1 MKGFLRLG
9 IVTVLVCAAIWFL
22 APDGQAP
29 TIIAGLV
36 VLVLLSVATT
46 QPMLRAYV
54 LAYPRQTRIGGVLA
68 IVAGAFLF
76 GAPIFWPGA
85 APSETV
91 SMTLS
96 LCAVV
101 AGCAL
106 LVLPQSAK
114 RMDELKVLHERRGGT
129 PFDPNQSG
137 PAEALRAFR
146 FVFSHPLALARIVLP
161 WGLFGLGV
169 LVASVY
175 GGTSLLDAHSGRAM
189 GATVLVMLGVSLL
202 IMIVSYPMTALAW
215 ARFVAGHPASPF
227 SPLRA
232 SGAYLWR
239 FFVLGMVA
247 HTLSKQFAPVT
258 AYLTDRLG
266 LSDPKSLDGLLSLG
280 GYMAILLIFW
290 PMALVL
296 PAVAIGDS
304 RQPGRLVTDLF
315 RPNRR
320 YALGLLLAAAPFL
333 AVNVIVEIATAC
345 LPQIKSLPAAV
356 LLATAPM
363 LATYLGIATVMT
375 YLTQIYRKVR
385 AETDIGSYAPF
396 VAEASE

>member
-1 MKGFLRLG
+1 MKDSLRLG
-9 IVTVLVCAAIWFL
+9 LIMIPICAAIWFL
-22 APDGQAP
+22 APDGLAP

-46 QPMLRAYV
+46 QPMLRAYL
-54 LAYPRQTRIGGVLA
+54 LAHPRQTRIGGVLA

-96 LCAVV
+96 LCAVM
-101 AGCAL
+101 AGIAL
-106 LVLPQSAK
+106 LVMPQSAK

-129 PFDPNQSG
+129 PFDPSQSG

-161 WGLFGLGV
+161 WGLIGLGV

-175 GGTSLLDAHSGRAM
+175 GGTNLLDAHSSRAT
-189 GATVLVMLGVSLL
+189 GATVLVMLGVSVL
-202 IMIVSYPMTALAW
+202 IVIGSYPMTALAW

-227 SPLRA
+227 SPLPA
-232 SGAYLWR
+232 SGAYRWR

-247 HTLSKQFAPVT
+247 HTLSKQFAPVA

-266 LSDPKSLDGLLSLG
+266 LSDPKSLDGLMSLG

-290 PMALVL
+290 PMSLVL
-296 PAVAIGDS
+296 PAVAVGDS
-304 RQPGRLVTDLF
+304 RQTGRLVTDLF

-320 YALGLLLAAAPFL
+320 YALGLFLAAAPFF
-333 AVNVIVEIATAC
+333 AVNAISEVVTAC
-345 LPQIKSLPAAV
+345 LPPSKELSPWL
-356 LLATAPM
+356 LLAIVPM
-363 LATYLGIATVMT
+363 LVTFLGIATVMT
-375 YLTQIYRKVR
+375 YLVQVYRKVR
-385 AETDIGSYAPF
+385 AETDVGPYAPF
-396 VAEASE
+396 AADRPE